1 MRKIDLDR
9 TGGRA
14 FADHDVEFEV
24 FEGRIKNFLYNRG
37 ETMDFVNEE
46 NVMRLQAR
54 EHCSQVTCLFKDR
67 AGGLTKFDA
76 EFVGDDVC
84 QSCFT

>member
-9 TGGRA
+9 TGGRT
-14 FADHDVEFEV
+14 FTDHDVEFEV
-24 FEGRIKNFLYNRG
+24 FEGRIKNFFYNRR

-54 EHCSQVTCLFKDR
+54 EHGSQVACLFKDR
-67 AGGLTKFDA
+67 TGGLTKFDA

-84 QSCFT
+84 QRCFT